1 MKRITKKFIDIVS
14 ILTILL
20 LLNAMSFKVTN
31 SNAMIETTIVQPKL
45 DNIDYSTWQW
55 SDTEVIS
62 TESSD
67 LSMYPTMAIDSK
79 GNIHVAWEDDTDYDS
94 SDPDRDIFYK
104 RWDLSTETWST
115 TEVVSTESSGDSAD
129 PSLGVDSAENVHI
142 AWVDYTDA
150 GSGSDRDIF
159 YKRYEV
165 ASGWT
170 FTEVVSESLD
180 GMAENPSLAVDN
192 VGNVHVAWE
201 DISNYDS
208 SGTDFD
214 ILYRKMSGITN
225 LWDSIEV
232 VSTESTEMSTFCSIG
247 VDTLDN
253 VHVAWADGTN
263 LGGTIGSEF
272 DIFYKNKNSFTTLW
286 STTEVVSTEST
297 SQSVFPDIVLDS
309 HGNVHIAWQDYTD
322 YGEHGSGYD
331 IFYKKWN
338 IYTQIW
344 STTMVLSPGSTGESQ
359 EAKLAV
365 DPEDNIHLVWYDTT
379 NHIGAGTDN
388 DVFYSNWNAY
398 SDEWSSIRLVST
410 ESTNHS
416 TAPSL
421 AISDAGYVF
430 VSWYDLTEL
439 DSCGADNDIF
449 VKYFAGPPD
458 APVFAYIGPNP
469 TEDNLIY
476 IDWSEVVGAAQYHI
490 YHSLSFIFSVETMDP
505 SDTTTGTSYNIAL
518 VNEGYHYYVIIAENF
533 VGNSTIS
540 NCEYVVYSVPTLN
553 EFALISGLL
562 LGTFTLLFVL
572 TRIRKKKSEVE

>member
-1 MKRITKKFIDIVS
+1 MKRITKKFIDIIS

-31 SNAMIETTIVQPKL
+31 SNAMIETIIVQPKL
-45 DNIDYSTWQW
+45 DNIDDSTWQW

-94 SDPDRDIFYK
+94 SLADRDIFYK

-201 DISNYDS
+201 DLSNYDS

-232 VSTESTEMSTFCSIG
+232 VSTESTGMSTFCSIG

-253 VHVAWADGTN
+253 VHVAWTDGTN
-263 LGGTIGSEF
+263 LGGTIGGEF

-297 SQSVFPDIVLDS
+297 GQSVFPDIVLDS

-410 ESTNHS
+410 VSTNHS

-430 VSWYDLTEL
+430 VSWYDLTDL
-439 DSCGADNDIF
+439 DGSGLDRDIF
-449 VKYFAGPPD
+449 MKYFAGPPD
-458 APVFAYIGPNP
+458 APSLAYIEPNP
-469 TEDNLIY
+469 TEENNVYLH
-476 IDWSEVVGAAQYHI
+476 WSEVVGATI
-490 YHSLSFIFSVETMDP
+490 YHVYRSTSFIFSVDEMNPIFSTADSAQYDVMVD
-505 SDTTTGTSYNIAL
+505 
-518 VNEGYHYYVIIAENF
+518 EGYFYYVIVAENF
-533 VGNSTIS
+533 VGNSSIS
-540 NCEYVVYSVPTLN
+540 NCEYVEYDVPTLT
-553 EFALISGLL
+553 EFAMISSLIMGSFIVLVAI
-562 LGTFTLLFVL
+562 TLV
-572 TRIRKKKSEVE
+572 RKRNSKQN